1 MRRRYVFRE
10 VVGCLRPRFAARSR
24 VLVGVLG
31 EQVLQ
36 WCKLAIVATIDS
48 QPVTESQD
56 NNESQYSMGRR
67 RDVYR

>member
-1 MRRRYVFRE
+1 V
-10 VVGCLRPRFAARSR
+10 
-24 VLVGVLG
+24 
-31 EQVLQ
+31 
-36 WCKLAIVATIDS
+36 IVATMDN

>member
-31 EQVLQ
+31 EQESLCAAAVVQ
-36 WCKLAIVATIDS
+36 VGNCRYHR
-48 QPVTESQD
+48 QPTGNRES
-56 NNESQYSMGRR
+56 G
-67 RDVYR
+67 

>member
-31 EQVLQ
+31 EQESLCAAAVVQ
-36 WCKLAIVATIDS
+36 VGDCRYHR
-48 QPVTESQD
+48 QPTG
-56 NNESQYSMGRR
+56 N
-67 RDVYR
+67 